1 MFVAGFIGTPPMNLL
16 PADWLRAHAG
26 SLPDSLPT
34 TADLIGIRPDDLT
47 LAAPEGP
54 HLTMPATLE
63 LLEPAGAESHL
74 YLRLE
79 GMEAPV
85 TLRAQGRPRL
95 DEGAE
100 VAVHASTDRLHP
112 FENATGRR
120 AD

>member
-1 MFVAGFIGTPPMNLL
+1 M
-16 PADWLRAHAG
+16 
-26 SLPDSLPT
+26 
-34 TADLIGIRPDDLT
+34 IGIRPDDLT